1 MSFRIRS
8 KKEDKTIEEQVQ
20 LFLNDNT
27 IKNEEELRS
36 VLNSMNSSKQ
46 RKNNGKNNGNSIR
59 KCTNSED
66 NE

>member
-8 KKEDKTIEEQVQ
+8 KKEPKTIEEQVQ

-46 RKNNGKNNGNSIR
+46 QKNSGKNNGNSIR